1 MFVLSKTPK
10 DCFFCFSRL
19 KNIKYSSWQYIQYIY
34 TEQFLMIKR
43 NAYLLR
49 ELQKLNPGQNIDL
62 DDQDYLD
69 PIMAKQAHLQGINM
83 EFMVNYVGG
92 DEYNDAES
100 EAGYLIADVPDDF
113 TMSTGA
119 RSKPSSGN
127 EEGFAATVERQIRG
141 DMPVL

>member
-1 MFVLSKTPK
+1 
-10 DCFFCFSRL
+10 
-19 KNIKYSSWQYIQYIY
+19 
-34 TEQFLMIKR
+34 MIKR

-49 ELQKLNPGQNIDL
+49 ELQNLNPGKNIDL

-69 PIMAKQAHLQGINM
+69 PIMAKQAHLQGVNM

-127 EEGFAATVERQIRG
+127 EEGFAATVERQLRG